1 MGGKKQALKLEY
13 DKKMNLCI
21 ALIIYH
27 TKKKKLIQVTC
38 DISRLPQHPLVRY
51 IVRTKDFQR
60 HLKHYTVCLLVIRN
74 ADIVIKMLLYDY

>member
-38 DISRLPQHPLVRY
+38 DIKTTSASFSEIYCKNQRLS
-51 IVRTKDFQR
+51 K
-60 HLKHYTVCLLVIRN
+60 
-74 ADIVIKMLLYDY
+74 ASEALYSMFIGN